1 MKYIQS
7 FYQYPV
13 TFSSI
18 GKTIPARSAQGDLKN
33 LAEISEA
40 ELEKLQNR
48 EPFFRELVDK
58 KKIRVLN
65 HMPESYKTSASRIN
79 EANDEIARLKAEN
92 ERLRAQQQA
101 ATVSKE
107 ETIEP
112 AEEKAQDPGKN
123 LQGVKK
129 KSEKKCCHTFEKKKE
144 FPAQIAQ
151 ILTQSPK
158 NSIADY
164 IHYVNCWQFLVLS
177 CAVAY
182 QFATGSTRKKG
193 GGGAG

>member
-1 MKYIQS
+1 MKYLQS

-40 ELEKLQNR
+40 ELEKLQNS

-79 EANDEIARLKAEN
+79 EAHDEIARLKAELEK
-92 ERLRAQQQA
+92 ERAKNADGKAGDL
-101 ATVSKE
+101 TE
-107 ETIEP
+107 EDRVKTYEEMTYAELQDACKYAGIEY
-112 AEEKAQDPGKN
+112 KN
-123 LQGVKK
+123 KK
-129 KSEKKCCHTFEKKKE
+129 KSDLIEALKAFQDK
-144 FPAQIAQ
+144 
-151 ILTQSPK
+151 
-158 NSIADY
+158 
-164 IHYVNCWQFLVLS
+164 
-177 CAVAY
+177 
-182 QFATGSTRKKG
+182 
-193 GGGAG
+193 